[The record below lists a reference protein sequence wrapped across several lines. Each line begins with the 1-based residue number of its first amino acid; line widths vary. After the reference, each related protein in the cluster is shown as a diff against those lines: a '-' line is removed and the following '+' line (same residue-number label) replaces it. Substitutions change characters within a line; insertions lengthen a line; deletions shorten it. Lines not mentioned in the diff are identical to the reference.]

1 MTITITHL
9 GHSGFVFDDGSH
21 QIAIDP
27 FLTGNPLAKNQPDD
41 VTCQHVVLTHG
52 HADHFGDTISIA
64 KRNNAAVVGAF
75 ELCTY
80 CGHRPFS
87 PRSVLEV
94 AVFLQRARAPSKV
107 SR

>member
-41 VTCQHVVLTHG
+41 VTCQHVLPVLIT
-52 HADHFGDTISIA
+52 AI
-64 KRNNAAVVGAF
+64 R
-75 ELCTY
+75 
-80 CGHRPFS
+80 
-87 PRSVLEV
+87 
-94 AVFLQRARAPSKV
+94 RAILTNGNQDR
-107 SR
+107 